1 VRNLLVIGYFSL
13 DVKKTEDTKCNFKDV
28 TVSLMNHMPTRGVGQ
43 KNEETLVDLVTGTG
57 VMLVMVY
64 GLLL

>member
-1 VRNLLVIGYFSL
+1 LLLRYFSL
-13 DVKKTEDTKCNFKDV
+13 NVKKTEDTKCNVKDV
-28 TVSLMNHMPTRGVGQ
+28 TVSLMNHMPTQGVGQ
-43 KNEETLVDLVTGTG
+43 KNEETLVDLVTGRG